1 MTVLNILALS
11 LSLILS
17 WHYLK
22 GGTMIGCGG
31 GSPCEQVLSSRW
43 SAIAGILPISG
54 LAVGMYLALLVAVLF
69 IGPATEPPLR
79 RMVWK
84 VMLIMAGAIAGSAI
98 WFTII
103 QKWFIGS
110 FCPYC
115 MTAHITGLILSILI
129 IWRATRVKNVSPDAS
144 EDIISPLPAFGLIT
158 LGLAMAG
165 ILAVF
170 QFAYTPPAVY
180 EEGESQEKM
189 ITIDYKD
196 APINGSP
203 DAPHILTL
211 LFDYQ
216 CSHCQKIHFMLG
228 EVIRQYEGKLAFV
241 LCPAPLNSECN
252 PYVTQS
258 TDAFKNSCEL
268 ARISLAVWFA
278 RSEAFP
284 DFENWMF
291 TYESGDKWQPRSPVT
306 AREKAVELVGR
317 EAFDSALTDSR
328 VDNYIQTCV
337 RIFGQT
343 LQGGRGGLPKLIYGS
358 DWVTPEP
365 NNSDD
370 LVMILQKSLGVPVP

>member
-1 MTVLNILALS
+1 MILLNILALS
-11 LSLILS
+11 LSVVLS

-22 GGTMIGCGG
+22 GGAMIGCGG

-43 SAIAGILPISG
+43 SVIAGVLPISG
-54 LAVGMYLALLVAVLF
+54 LAVGMYLALLVAGFF
-69 IGPATEPPLR
+69 IGPATEPQLR

-103 QKWFIGS
+103 QKWIIGS

-115 MTAHITGLILSILI
+115 MTTHITGIILAILI
-129 IWRATRVKNVSPDAS
+129 IWRATRVKNVTPDAS
-144 EDIISPLPAFGLIT
+144 DDTIRPLPASGLIT
-158 LGLAMAG
+158 LGLGMAG
-165 ILAVF
+165 IVAVF

-180 EEGESQEKM
+180 QEGESQEKVNV
-189 ITIDYKD
+189 IDYKE

-203 DAPHILTL
+203 DAPYILTL

-252 PYVTQS
+252 PYIPQS

-278 RSEAFP
+278 RREAFP
-284 DFENWMF
+284 VFENWMF
-291 TYESGDKWQPRSPVT
+291 TYESGDRWQPRSPEA
-306 AREKAVELVGR
+306 AREKAAELIGR
-317 EAFDSALTDSR
+317 EAFNAASTDPR
-328 VDNYIQTCV
+328 VNNYMKTCV
-337 RIFGQT
+337 TIFGQT
-343 LQGGRGGLPKLIYGS
+343 LQGGRGGIPKLIYGS
-358 DWVTPEP
+358 NWVTPEP
-365 NNSDD
+365 NNTDD
-370 LVMILQKSLGVPVP
+370 LIMILQKSLGVPIP